1 MMKVLLVYPEFP
13 DTFWSFKHALQFVR
27 KSSSNPPLGLL
38 TIAAMSPA
46 GWEKRLVD
54 MNVTQLSDDDI
65 EWADMVF
72 ISAMDIQRKS
82 THEVA
87 RRIRPAGK
95 LIVGG
100 GPIFIGEWQDF
111 PEIDHFVLNEGEIT
125 FPMFLKD
132 LESGTLKKT
141 YSTQQY
147 ADITRTPVPM
157 WELLD
162 MKRYDSMAIQFS
174 RGCPFGCEFCNITA
188 MLGHV
193 PRLKTSKQII
203 AELDAI
209 YDQGWRRNV
218 FFVDDNF
225 IGNKKALKEDV
236 LPALIAWRKGKIG
249 MNFITEA
256 SINLADDPE
265 LMKLMTDA
273 GFISVFVGIETPDE
287 LSLTE
292 CHKSQNKGRSL
303 LENVKNLQRNG
314 LQVMGGFIVGF
325 DADTPS
331 IFQRQ
336 IDFIQNS
343 GIVTAMVGLLQA
355 PFGTPLYERL
365 KKEGRINTEMTG
377 DNTDGST
384 NIIPK
389 MDITVLKDGYKTIL
403 KKIYSAEGFY
413 ARVKTFLSNYNP
425 VSAPVTMEMQEVL
438 ALFRTIWK
446 IGILSPE
453 RKYYWD
459 LFFWTLIHEPKKLP
473 LAITFTVYWYHF
485 KRVSEMHALEGVS
498 AIAA

>member
-1 MMKVLLVYPEFP
+1 MKVLMVYPEFP

-38 TIAAMSPA
+38 TIAAMSPTD
-46 GWEKRLVD
+46 WEKKLVD
-54 MNVTQLSDDDI
+54 MNVTRLTDDDI

-82 THEVA
+82 AHEVA
-87 RRIRPAGK
+87 RRVRPAGK
-95 LIVGG
+95 LIIGG

-125 FPMFLKD
+125 YPMFLSD
-132 LESGTLKKT
+132 LEAGTLKKT
-141 YSTQQY
+141 YSTLQY
-147 ADITRTPVPM
+147 ADLSQTPIPM

-209 YDQGWRRNV
+209 YSQGWRRNV

-225 IGNKKALKEDV
+225 IGNKKALKDDV

-256 SINLADDPE
+256 SINLADDTE

-287 LSLTE
+287 QSLTE

-325 DADTPS
+325 DADTPG

-389 MDITVLKDGYKTIL
+389 MDMAVLKEGYDTIL

-413 ARVKTFLSNYNP
+413 ARVKTFLSTYNP
-425 VSAPVTMEMQEVL
+425 VSAPVHLEVQEVL

-453 RKYYWD
+453 RRYYWD
-459 LFFWTLIHEPKKLP
+459 LFFWTLIHEPRKIA

-485 KRVSEMHALEGVS
+485 KRVSEKQGLNTVAMLPA
-498 AIAA
+498 

>member
-1 MMKVLLVYPEFP
+1 MVYPEFP

-38 TIAAMSPA
+38 TIAAISPA
-46 GWEKRLVD
+46 DWEKKLVD
-54 MNVTQLSDDDI
+54 MNVTRLTDDDI

-82 THEVA
+82 AHEVA
-87 RRIRPAGK
+87 RRVRPAGK
-95 LIVGG
+95 LIIGG

-125 FPMFLKD
+125 YPMFLSD
-132 LESGTLKKT
+132 LEAGTLKKT
-141 YSTQQY
+141 YSTLQY
-147 ADITRTPVPM
+147 ADLSQTPIPM

-193 PRLKTSKQII
+193 PRLKTSTQII
-203 AELDAI
+203 EELDAI
-209 YDQGWRRNV
+209 YNQGWRRNV

-225 IGNKKALKEDV
+225 IGNKKVLKDDV

-256 SINLADDPE
+256 SINLADDTE

-287 LSLTE
+287 QSLTE

-325 DADTPS
+325 DADTPG

-389 MDITVLKDGYKTIL
+389 MDMAVLKEGYDTIL

-413 ARVKTFLSNYNP
+413 ARVKTFLSTYNP
-425 VSAPVTMEMQEVL
+425 VSAPVHLEVQEVL

-453 RKYYWD
+453 RRYYWD
-459 LFFWTLIHEPKKLP
+459 LFFWTLVHEPRKIA

-485 KRVSEMHALEGVS
+485 KRVSEKQGLNT
-498 AIAA
+498 AAMLPA

>member
-1 MMKVLLVYPEFP
+1 
-13 DTFWSFKHALQFVR
+13 
-27 KSSSNPPLGLL
+27 
-38 TIAAMSPA
+38 
-46 GWEKRLVD
+46 
-54 MNVTQLSDDDI
+54 
-65 EWADMVF
+65 MVF

-82 THEVA
+82 AHEVA
-87 RRIRPAGK
+87 RRVRPAGK
-95 LIVGG
+95 LIIGG

-125 FPMFLKD
+125 YPMFLSD
-132 LESGTLKKT
+132 LKAGTLKKT
-141 YSTQQY
+141 YSTRQY
-147 ADITRTPVPM
+147 ADITQTPIPM

-209 YDQGWRRNV
+209 YNQGWRRNV

-225 IGNKKALKEDV
+225 IGNKKALKDDV

-287 LSLTE
+287 QSLTE

-325 DADTPS
+325 DADTPG

-389 MDITVLKDGYKTIL
+389 MDMAVLKEGYDTIL

-413 ARVKTFLSNYNP
+413 ARVKTFLSTYNP
-425 VSAPVTMEMQEVL
+425 VSTPVHLEVQEVF

-453 RKYYWD
+453 RGYYWD
-459 LFFWTLIHEPKKLP
+459 LFFWTLVHEPRKIA

-485 KRVSEMHALEGVS
+485 KRVSEKQGLNS
-498 AIAA
+498 AAMLPA

>member
-1 MMKVLLVYPEFP
+1 MRVLLVYPEFP

-46 GWEKRLVD
+46 SWEKRLVD
-54 MNVTQLSDDDI
+54 MNVTKLTDDDI

-82 THEVA
+82 THQVA
-87 RRIRPAGK
+87 RRVRPSGK
-95 LIVGG
+95 LIIGG

-125 FPMFLKD
+125 YPMFLQD
-132 LESGTLKKT
+132 LEAGTLKKT
-141 YSTQQY
+141 YSAHHY
-147 ADITRTPVPM
+147 ADITQTPIPM

-193 PRLKTSKQII
+193 PRIKSSSQII
-203 AELDAI
+203 AELDEI
-209 YDQGWRRNV
+209 YNQGWRRNV

-225 IGNKKALKEDV
+225 IGNKKALKDDV

-265 LMKLMTDA
+265 LMKLMTEA

-287 LSLTE
+287 QSLTE
-292 CHKSQNKGRSL
+292 CHKNQNKGRSL

-325 DADTPS
+325 DADTPT

-365 KKEGRINTEMTG
+365 KREGRINTEMTG

-389 MDITVLKDGYKTIL
+389 MDMTVLKEGYDTIL

-413 ARVKTFLSNYNP
+413 ARVKTFLSTYNP
-425 VSAPVTMEMQEVL
+425 VSTPVHLELQEVL

-446 IGILSPE
+446 IGILSPD
-453 RKYYWD
+453 RGYYWD
-459 LFFWTLIHEPKKLP
+459 LFFWTLIHEPRKIA

-485 KRVSEMHALEGVS
+485 KRVSDKQGMS
-498 AIAA
+498 TAAMMPV